1 MRTIETIGEMQNSA
15 LSIRTEGQ
23 SIGLVPTM
31 GAFHEGHL
39 SLMRAARAEND
50 RVIVS
55 LFVNPVQFSPN
66 EDLDR
71 YPRNLGRD
79 IELAQGEGVDIL
91 FVPAVE
97 EIYPKGFCTQVTVT
111 GLSDRLCGENRPGH
125 FQGVATVVAK
135 LFHIIL
141 PHRAYFG
148 LKDYQQSV
156 VIRRMVEDLNFNL
169 EIITLPTVREPD
181 SLAMSSRNAYL
192 SQEERTAARCL
203 KESLDLAVQQ
213 IEGGERN
220 AGALRSSIRERIG
233 REKEVAIDYVSIA
246 DPETLQEVS
255 TLTGEVVIALAVR
268 IGETRLIDNQL
279 VIP

>member
-1 MRTIETIGEMQNSA
+1 MKTIETISEMQNAA
-15 LSIRTEGQ
+15 LSMRTEGQ

-55 LFVNPVQFSPN
+55 LFVNPAQFAPH

-79 IELAQGEGVDIL
+79 IELAQGEGVDIIFL
-91 FVPAVE
+91 PIVE
-97 EIYPKGFCTQVTVT
+97 EVYPEGFCSQITVT
-111 GLSDRLCGENRPGH
+111 GLSDRLCGEYRPGH

-135 LFHIIL
+135 LFHITL

-148 LKDYQQSV
+148 LKDFQQSV

-169 EIITLPTVREPD
+169 EIVTLPTVRESD
-181 SLAMSSRNAYL
+181 GLAMSSRNAYL
-192 SQEERTAARCL
+192 SEDERISARCL
-203 KESLDLAVQQ
+203 KESLDLAVHQ

-220 AGALRSSIRERIG
+220 ADALRGSIRERIG
-233 REKEVAIDYVSIA
+233 REKGMEIDYVSIA
-246 DPETLQEVS
+246 DPKTLQEIS
-255 TLTGEVVIALAVR
+255 TLTGEAVIALAVR

-279 VIP
+279 VSP